1 MGLRFVFGRGGSGKS
16 TYLLNEIKTRVQD
29 NETSPVILLVPEQY
43 FIYLKIIFYFT
54 VVVFDT
60 VI

>member
-43 FIYLKIIFYFT
+43 SFEMEKRVSKFSLFRKRKR
-54 VVVFDT
+54 
-60 VI
+60 